1 MAVVKHLCGECGAEV
16 RPEMALCPQCSQPL
30 NWERSAGEVSHK
42 KTPARQ
48 SVQKSAGK
56 RLEPWQMISIVAV
69 LGLIVLFVVMELS
82 RDHSSLPASSSAVS
96 VPPLQTMMP
105 TPTVTAPF
113 EQVVAANPS
122 DPAPLLKLANV
133 LHDNGSYDRAIETY
147 KKYLT
152 MKPAD
157 PDARVDLG
165 ICYYELGIRDT
176 VNATARFTLAA
187 KEMETASKK
196 SPSHQPA
203 AFNLGIV
210 NLHLGNLEES
220 TKWFRKT
227 VELDK
232 DSELGRKAQQM
243 LSQHTFTP

>member
-1 MAVVKHLCGECGAEV
+1 
-16 RPEMALCPQCSQPL
+16 
-30 NWERSAGEVSHK
+30 
-42 KTPARQ
+42 
-48 SVQKSAGK
+48 
-56 RLEPWQMISIVAV
+56 MISIVAV

-82 RDHSSLPASSSAVS
+82 RDHSAVPVSSAAGP

-105 TPTVTAPF
+105 TPTDTAPF
-113 EQVVAANPS
+113 EQAVAANPS

-165 ICYYELGIRDT
+165 ICYYELGIRDS
-176 VNATARFTLAA
+176 VNATGRFTLAA
-187 KEMETASKK
+187 KEMGMAFKK

-203 AFNLGIV
+203 AFNLGVV
-210 NLHLGNLEES
+210 NLHLGNMEES
-220 TKWFRKT
+220 TKWFRKA

-232 DSELGRKAQQM
+232 DSELGRRAQQM